1 MLISVLSGIIL
12 SIFILFFSNKLNAKS
27 TLGYALIPIGLFVY
41 FLQQIPSV
49 RVENAILYSY
59 KWIPEMNVNLDF
71 NLDGLSLLFCLLI
84 SGIGSLIFVYA
95 SKYLIED
102 KDIHRFFGY
111 LSLFMSAMLGM
122 VLSDNVISLFL
133 FWEITSIS
141 SFFLIGHY
149 HYSAASRKS
158 ALVSLG
164 VTGAGGLVLF
174 AGLIWMAQIAGS
186 YSIQEIIKN
195 ANLITSHPYFGGIL
209 TLLFIGTFTKS
220 AQFPFHFWLP
230 GAMKAPTP
238 VSAYLHSATMV
249 KAGIYLLI
257 RFSPAFQGYD
267 IWNITLTAVGG
278 ITLFLGAAVSV
289 SKVDL
294 KSILAYT
301 TISALGIMVFLIG
314 IGSNLAIKSLGVFI
328 VIHALYKATL
338 FLITGIIDHTYHTR
352 NITLLSGLRKDNR
365 LLFVSGL
372 IAAFSAA
379 GIPLTFGFIGKEL
392 VYDAVYQL
400 QQTWAFALLGVLVLA
415 NILMLYSSFTAGIT
429 PFIGKKSEIAD
440 ETNVKFEPKLAF
452 APVLLALFCIL
463 FGIFPQLFEASFLDN
478 FSQTILTDK
487 QIILSRL
494 HIWHGFNIIFIL
506 SAITIFLGTVFYLSR
521 LKRAP
526 LEEQDPRFSMGKV
539 FYRLNTTLKDSAFK
553 ITHLLHNGYL
563 RKYLLTIIVFSLLVL
578 GYAIF
583 KHIHITLD
591 FSRYSSLRIYEVA
604 VAIMVIISVITTIST
619 SSRLTAIVSMSV
631 VGYCIC
637 LFFVFYSAPD
647 LALTQF
653 TIDTLTVVLFVLVLF
668 RLPSFINFANRATKF
683 RDAIVSILFGLFI
696 GIIALGIIHEPHP
709 NIVSK
714 FYANEAY
721 ISAHGKN
728 VVNVILVD
736 FRGFDTLFE
745 IVVLSIA
752 GIGVVSLL
760 KLQVQET
767 EKE

>member
-27 TLGYALIPIGLFVY
+27 TLAYALVPLGLFVY
-41 FLQQIPSV
+41 FILHIYNLGFQKSV
-49 RVENAILYSY
+49 FYSY
-59 KWIPEMNVNLDF
+59 KWIPEINVNLDF
-71 NLDGLSLLFCLLI
+71 NLDGISLMFCLLI
-84 SGIGSLIFVYA
+84 TGIGSLIFVYA
-95 SKYLIED
+95 SKYLIDD
-102 KDIHRFFGY
+102 KDIHKFFGY

-122 VLSDNVISLFL
+122 VLSDNIISLFL

-164 VTGAGGLVLF
+164 ITGAGGLVLF
-174 AGLIWMAQIAGS
+174 AGLMWMAQLVDS
-186 YSIQEIIKN
+186 YSIQTIISN
-195 ANLITSHPYFGGIL
+195 ANLITSHPYFGFIL
-209 TLLFIGTFTKS
+209 SLLLVGTFTKS

-249 KAGIYLLI
+249 KAGVYLLL
-257 RFSPAFQGYD
+257 RFSPAFQGHE
-267 IWNITLTAVGG
+267 IWNITLIVIGG
-278 ITLFLGAAVSV
+278 ITLLLGAAVSI
-289 SKVDL
+289 SKIDL

-314 IGSNLAIKSLGVFI
+314 IGSDWALKALGIFI
-328 VIHALYKATL
+328 VVHALYKATL

-352 NITLLSGLRKDNR
+352 NITRLSGLRKDNPY
-365 LLFVSGL
+365 LFIAGL
-372 IAAFSAA
+372 VAAFSAA

-392 VYDAVYQL
+392 IYDSVYQI
-400 QQTWAFALLGVLVLA
+400 QKPWAFGLLGVLVLA
-415 NILMLYSSFTAGIT
+415 NLLMLCSSFSAGIS
-429 PFIGKKSEIAD
+429 PFIGKLSEVAKKT
-440 ETNVKFEPKLAF
+440 ESKFDIKLALG
-452 APVLLALFCIL
+452 PIVLAFLSLL
-463 FGIFPQLFEASFLDN
+463 FGIFPQLFEGSFLDN
-478 FSQTILTDK
+478 YTRTILTDNH
-487 QIILSRL
+487 IINSRL
-494 HIWHGFNIIFIL
+494 HLWHGFNIIFIL
-506 SAITIFLGTVFYLSR
+506 SAITIILGLILYITRFKTDFTEESDPR
-521 LKRAP
+521 ISMENIFSKINSGLKR
-526 LEEQDPRFSMGKV
+526 L
-539 FYRLNTTLKDSAFK
+539 AFK
-553 ITHLLHNGYL
+553 ITHILHNGYL
-563 RKYLLTIIVFSLLVL
+563 RKYLLTITVFSLLIL

-583 KHIHITLD
+583 KYLHLSLD
-591 FSRYSSLRIYEVA
+591 FSKYSSVKIYEVA
-604 VAIMVIISVITTIST
+604 VAIMVIISVLTTIST

-668 RLPSFINFANRATKF
+668 RLPGFINFANTATKI
-683 RDAIVSILFGLFI
+683 RDAVVSILFGLFI
-696 GIIALGIIHEPHP
+696 GLIALGIIHQPHP

-752 GIGVVSLL
+752 GIGVISLL

>member
-1 MLISVLSGIIL
+1 M
-12 SIFILFFSNKLNAKS
+12 A
-27 TLGYALIPIGLFVY
+27 YALVPIGLFVY
-41 FLQQIPSV
+41 FIQHIYNLGTQKS
-49 RVENAILYSY
+49 ILYSY
-59 KWIPEMNVNLDF
+59 KWIPEIHVNLDF
-71 NLDGLSLLFCLLI
+71 NLDGVSLMFCLLI
-84 SGIGSLIFVYA
+84 TGIGSLIFIYA
-95 SKYLIED
+95 SKYLIND
-102 KDIHRFFGY
+102 KDIHKFFGY
-111 LSLFMSAMLGM
+111 LAMFMSAMLGM

-133 FWEITSIS
+133 FWEVTSIS

-149 HYSAASRKS
+149 HHSAASRKS

-164 VTGAGGLVLF
+164 ITGAGGLVLF
-174 AGLIWMAQIAGS
+174 AGLLWMAQIVDS
-186 YSIQEIIKN
+186 YSIQTIISN
-195 ANLITSHPYFGGIL
+195 ANLITSHPYFGFIL
-209 TLLFIGTFTKS
+209 SLIFIGAFTKS

-249 KAGIYLLI
+249 TAGIYLLL
-257 RFSPAFQGYD
+257 RFSPAFQGYE
-267 IWNITLTAVGG
+267 IWNITLVVIGG
-278 ITLFLGAAVSV
+278 ITLLLGAAVSI
-289 SKVDL
+289 SKIDL

-314 IGSNLAIKSLGVFI
+314 IGSDWALKALGTFI
-328 VIHALYKATL
+328 VVHALYKATL

-352 NITLLSGLRKDNR
+352 NITQLSGLRKGNPY
-365 LLFVSGL
+365 LFIAGL
-372 IAAFSAA
+372 VAAFSAA

-392 VYDAVYQL
+392 IYDAVYQI
-400 QQTWAFALLGVLVLA
+400 QKTWAFGLLGVLVLT
-415 NILMLYSSFTAGIT
+415 NLLMLCSSFSAGIT
-429 PFIGKKSEIAD
+429 PFIGRQSEIA
-440 ETNVKFEPKLAF
+440 EKTKSKFELKLAF
-452 APVLLALFCIL
+452 GPLILGFFSLL
-463 FGIFPQLFEASFLDN
+463 FGISPQLFEGTFLDN
-478 FSQTILTDK
+478 YSRSILTDNN
-487 QIILSRL
+487 IIATRL
-494 HIWHGFNIIFIL
+494 HLWHGFNIVFIL
-506 SAITIFLGTVFYLSR
+506 SVITIILGVILYLTR
-521 LKRAP
+521 LK
-526 LEEQDPRFSMGKV
+526 
-539 FYRLNTTLKDSAFK
+539 TDSAEETDLRISMANIFSRINSGLK
-553 ITHLLHNGYL
+553 QFAFRITHILHNGYL
-563 RKYLLTIIVFSLLVL
+563 RKYLLTITVFSLLIL

-583 KHIHITLD
+583 NHLQLSLD
-591 FSRYSSLRIYEVA
+591 FSKYSSLKIYEVA
-604 VAIMVIISVITTIST
+604 LAIMVTISVFTTIST
-619 SSRLTAIVSMSV
+619 SSRLAAIVSMSV

-668 RLPSFINFANRATKF
+668 RLPGFINFANTATKI
-683 RDAIVSILFGLFI
+683 RDAVISILFGLFI

-709 NIVSK
+709 NIISK

-752 GIGVVSLL
+752 GIGVISLL